1 MEIKGK
7 ITIFPEKRK
16 NENGEFIVCKGTIS
30 SKDQDGKYLNK
41 SVEVKFDKDHFPRAK
56 VNTLNP
62 DYCYQLEVEKGYL
75 VVDGYTM
82 AVHITWCRG
91 VYGKSV
97 VVSRCHVPHTVVF
110 YQETLVKPFYQSF
123 VLLTLLGIYLFIC
136 FNAIGGMG
144 NSGNKSV
151 RRCSIP
157 MARSSEMKLLSV
169 IF

>member
-75 VVDGYTM
+75 VVDGYTNKEGKL
-82 AVHITWCRG
+82 ITAINLF
-91 VYGKSV
+91 VEEGKLTGEPKQV
-97 VVSRCHVPHTVVF
+97 NRVS
-110 YQETLVKPFYQSF
+110 ESSNLPF
-123 VLLTLLGIYLFIC
+123 
-136 FNAIGGMG
+136 
-144 NSGNKSV
+144 
-151 RRCSIP
+151 
-157 MARSSEMKLLSV
+157 
-169 IF
+169 